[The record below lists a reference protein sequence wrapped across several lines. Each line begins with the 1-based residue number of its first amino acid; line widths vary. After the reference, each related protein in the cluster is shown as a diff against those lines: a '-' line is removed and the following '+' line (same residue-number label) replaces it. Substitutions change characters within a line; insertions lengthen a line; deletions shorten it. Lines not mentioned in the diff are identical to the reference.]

1 MKLVT
6 LENGFVLN
14 MCLCDFILLL
24 VCTYIISHNQVCT
37 TLTSITTQNM
47 LEMNADT
54 VYCGITKAEE
64 DVRTHILEAFFDPL
78 QEKTWTNRE
87 RVAFLKELKALAEK

>member
-1 MKLVT
+1 
-6 LENGFVLN
+6 
-14 MCLCDFILLL
+14 
-24 VCTYIISHNQVCT
+24 
-37 TLTSITTQNM
+37 M

-64 DVRTHILEAFFDPL
+64 DVRTHILEEFFDPL

-87 RVAFLKELKALAEK
+87 RVAFLKELKAFAEK